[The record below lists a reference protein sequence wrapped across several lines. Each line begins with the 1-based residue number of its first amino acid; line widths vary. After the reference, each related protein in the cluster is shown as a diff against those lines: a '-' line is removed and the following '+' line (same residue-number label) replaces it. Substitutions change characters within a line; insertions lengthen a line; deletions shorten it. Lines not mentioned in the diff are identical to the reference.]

1 MIYEHWVDSDLMRL
15 PTVKRLAGRMFTHR
29 SDVTENN
36 AHKIGVRVFK
46 DGEPY
51 ILAFSA
57 DGTTDKER
65 SASAQTKYFQLGNV
79 KLLNRPQVSGA
90 DLVEAGWSDAG
101 SGTST
106 VYTCTYSAGDEGLSW
121 YKNIIVH
128 ITPIKANG
136 TILTP
141 EELDDYAEMLMESDS
156 VTGILGRDQ
165 KNHNI
170 ILWIQEN
177 ITDWSSAWDVA
188 DEYDDLLHRLQAVYY
203 ELDDD
208 MPTDTELQQFIT
220 DTTSVVANVKRADDR
235 TVYVTGT
242 ISGNT
247 AYVILPSAAYLAVGN
262 LGVYIRIITA
272 AGEYTLGGIEAIVY
286 PSVIGQLITGST

>member
-1 MIYEHWVDSDLMRL
+1 MVYEHWIDTDIMRL
-15 PTVKRLAGRMFTHR
+15 PTVKRISGRMFTHR
-29 SDVTENN
+29 SDVSENN
-36 AHKIGVRVFK
+36 ANKVGVRVFK
-46 DGEPY
+46 DGVVYP
-51 ILAFSA
+51 LAFSA

-79 KLLNRPQVSGA
+79 KLLNRPQVSGSA
-90 DLVEAGWSDAG
+90 LVAAGWTDAG
-101 SGTST
+101 SGTAT
-106 VYTCTYSAGDEGLSW
+106 VYSVAYDAGNEGIEW
-121 YKNIIVH
+121 RENIIIH
-128 ITPIKANG
+128 ITPIKADG

-141 EELDDYAEMLMESDS
+141 SELDDYVDTMLLSDS

-165 KNHNI
+165 TNYNL

-177 ITDWSSAWDVA
+177 ITNWTTAWNIA

-220 DTTSVVANVKRADDR
+220 DTTSVVANVKRADDV
-235 TVYVTGT
+235 TIYVTGA

-247 AYVILPSAAYLAVGN
+247 AYVTLPSAAYLAVGN
-262 LGVYIRIITA
+262 LGVYIRIKTA
-272 AGEYTLGGIEAIVY
+272 AGEYTLGGIEAFVY
-286 PSVIGQLITGST
+286 PSVIGELITPA